1 VSTAPATGS
10 SPRILDAHVHFWDR
24 RMTTLQWPWLDH
36 FSDRAPVLRA
46 ESYTA
51 RDYLLDTAAL
61 DVSGAV
67 HVQAAESPDPVVE
80 SRWLS
85 EMAEGIG
92 TPGAIV
98 AACSLIEPTAAAT
111 LRRHASVARVR
122 GIRDMTLPP
131 DVELTDVAS
140 ALDTVADC
148 GLSVE
153 IRLPLDR
160 FDTLA
165 ELAANWPTVT
175 FVLGSAGVPMG
186 PAPRPDAEWAS
197 ALERLAPHDNWVCK
211 ISGLIGRLGSDWSS
225 ELLSPFVS
233 GVLETFGAHRSM
245 FGTNWPVESAV
256 ADLGEILAAYRAVAG
271 QLPQEDADA
280 LCHQTASRVYG
291 FEQAAEQ

>member
-1 VSTAPATGS
+1 
-10 SPRILDAHVHFWDR
+10 
-24 RMTTLQWPWLDH
+24 MTTLRWSWLDH
-36 FSDRAPVLRA
+36 FSDHAPVLNA

-51 RDYLLDTAAL
+51 RDHLLDTAAL

-67 HVQAAESPDPVVE
+67 HVQAAESSDPVLE

-85 EMAEGIG
+85 EMAEDVG

-98 AACSLIEPTAAAT
+98 GACSLIEPAAAAT
-111 LRRHASVARVR
+111 LRRHASLGRVR

-131 DVELTDVAS
+131 DVRLTEIGG

-160 FDTLA
+160 FGTLA
-165 ELAANWPTVT
+165 ELAENWPTVT

-186 PAPRPDAEWAS
+186 PAPRPDAEWTT
-197 ALERLAPHDNWVCK
+197 ALARLAPHDNWVCK
-211 ISGLIGRLGSDWSS
+211 ISGLIGRLGPDWST
-225 ELLSPFVS
+225 ELVSPFVS
-233 GVLETFGAHRSM
+233 GVLETFGAHRAM

-256 ADLGEILAAYRAVAG
+256 AELGEILAAYRTLAG
-271 QLPQEDADA
+271 ELPDADADA
-280 LCHQTASRVYG
+280 LCHETAARVYG
-291 FEQAAEQ
+291 FDRADDDYPKGVRS